1 MARTQISMGR
11 FGGLSGAEKERGHHL
26 GQGPKKC
33 APLECSGIFRV
44 SQGFGLEVW
53 GVSVEELKTR
63 NVLNS
68 SALYF
73 FELILY

>member
-53 GVSVEELKTR
+53 GVSVE
-63 NVLNS
+63 
-68 SALYF
+68 
-73 FELILY
+73 